1 MPCGLRGSRPDL
13 VHVGAEPFGNV
24 LRRVTGVVV
33 EPGEHDH
40 VEVGELGAAHVPMT
54 PHRDAPQGDGD
65 AVEEGLIAMNPV
77 LRIRGGRRR
86 RAGARVRAQSDP
98 LTAVEIA

>member
-13 VHVGAEPFGNV
+13 VHDCAEPFGNV

-54 PHRDAPQGDGD
+54 PPNLLLFGLPQYSWPKHVARSSTSPGSP
-65 AVEEGLIAMNPV
+65 MM
-77 LRIRGGRRR
+77 RRSRRGTCTGRPASP
-86 RAGARVRAQSDP
+86 AG
-98 LTAVEIA
+98 